1 VAADRRY
8 REEND
13 PDYVLPA
20 TDDEIETED
29 EGTEGEE
36 EISILN
42 DEAEKDLPEEV
53 VEGKYKEKNSI
64 SPVKVTLTPSKEGEE
79 EPVDQ
84 ILTLESD
91 GEEVHTDER
100 TRKTPTLW
108 EKSLLMTEQ
117 PDEYDSDD
125 DPEYVPPAVIVD
137 TDLEYD
143 ELLDGES
150 YEISDTEMQELEADA
165 KKDATELAPR
175 CYMPIWVP
183 VESPA
188 ERITRAKEQFAAVME
203 AKAKKAQMEVDT
215 SGKDTDSNGKKDDE
229 GKIDEDTVNKLTSM
243 VGHMH
248 LETGLTPSMKKLSV
262 GAKTEEDCND
272 GSPKP
277 RRERKKSTYAEA
289 ASPQAPTDTTD
300 NEKDEKTTNK
310 EEPSE
315 PIEKKVDPTAS

>member
-1 VAADRRY
+1 M
-8 REEND
+8 
-13 PDYVLPA
+13 
-20 TDDEIETED
+20 
-29 EGTEGEE
+29 
-36 EISILN
+36 
-42 DEAEKDLPEEV
+42 
-53 VEGKYKEKNSI
+53 
-64 SPVKVTLTPSKEGEE
+64 KVTLTPSKEGEE

-143 ELLDGES
+143 EVILLFLILYFTLLDIVSKLLDGES

-165 KKDATELAPR
+165 KMDATELAPR

-215 SGKDTDSNGKKDDE
+215 SCKDTDSNGKKDDE
-229 GKIDEDTVNKLTSM
+229 GKIDEATVNKLTSM

-262 GAKTEEDCND
+262 QAKTEEDCND

-300 NEKDEKTTNK
+300 NEKDEKSTNK

>member
-1 VAADRRY
+1 M
-8 REEND
+8 
-13 PDYVLPA
+13 
-20 TDDEIETED
+20 
-29 EGTEGEE
+29 
-36 EISILN
+36 
-42 DEAEKDLPEEV
+42 
-53 VEGKYKEKNSI
+53 
-64 SPVKVTLTPSKEGEE
+64 TLTPSKEGEE

-143 ELLDGES
+143 EVILLFLILYFTLLDIVSKLLDGES

-215 SGKDTDSNGKKDDE
+215 SCKDTDSNGKKDDE
-229 GKIDEDTVNKLTSM
+229 GKIDEATVNKLTSM

-262 GAKTEEDCND
+262 QAKTEEDCND

-300 NEKDEKTTNK
+300 NEKDEKSTNK

-315 PIEKKVDPTAS
+315 AIEKKVDPTAS